1 MLRKLKQYVLLLLLT
16 LGPIGLMAQDKEEA
30 KKIFILSSHTESS
43 EWEQMMLAPIRD
55 LMANRPDFSVSI
67 SRLQLLSH
75 MSVESLLAQKDKAL
89 DSQAT
94 QPDLV
99 IVLGGSCFNFAPDIN
114 DRWPGVPMLLIGEQN
129 YYCDIEYTLFGPGDS
144 EAKRT
149 PVKLWLEDGLNLT
162 LINAPAMVRRTVDMM
177 LQVQP
182 GLKNIIFVGGENYMS
197 KERQQRFE
205 KYMQQK
211 YPEIG
216 YKVISAATT
225 STDRL
230 IDILQKES
238 GPNTAV
244 YYGSWLIR
252 EGYLRDIKTRHNTVS
267 LIESIVPVYTMF
279 ASDLERHPYVVGYFS
294 YPADQYYRSAQT
306 RILDILDND
315 IPPSAMPFQHLD
327 IGVPSINYQAL
338 KHFGLDPDNIPQDA
352 RVYNEPASFWE
363 THRRTIMLLA
373 FLFLVILGTFILF
386 AMKRSLST
394 MKKAKEIAERGDSM
408 KTAFIQNLSHEIRT
422 PLNSIVG
429 FSQLLSVPGIEL
441 SNKEKQEYMSYV
453 LNSSNMLTVMIN
465 DMLNL
470 SNLEKGKYAVS
481 MSETNLNEVVR
492 QAMKAIEPRVP
503 LGVRMVF
510 NPGIKNDAKLI
521 TDGIRVQQIL
531 INFLSNACKNT
542 RKGSITISNSMTEK
556 PGHITISVADTGIGI
571 PPEKADV
578 IFERFVKLDPT
589 KQGAGLG
596 LSICRLMATALGG
609 EVWLDKSYTGGAR
622 FVLSIP
628 LE

>member
-1 MLRKLKQYVLLLLLT
+1 MLRKLKQYVLLLLLM
-16 LGPIGLMAQDKEEA
+16 LGPIGLMAQGKENA

-55 LMANRPDFSVSI
+55 LAAERPVFSVSI

-75 MSVESLLAQKDKAL
+75 PSVESLLAQKDLAL
-89 DSQAT
+89 AGQAT

-114 DRWPGVPMLLIGEQN
+114 QRWPGVPMLLIGEQN

-177 LQVQP
+177 FQMQP
-182 GLKNIIFVGGENYMS
+182 GLNNLIFVGGENYMS

-211 YPEIG
+211 YPGIG
-216 YKVISAATT
+216 YKVISAANT
-225 STDRL
+225 STDQL
-230 IDILQKES
+230 LETLQKES
-238 GPNTAV
+238 GPGTAV
-244 YYGSWLIR
+244 YFGSWLIR
-252 EGYLRDIKTRHNTVS
+252 EGYLKDITTRHNTVS

-279 ASDLERHPYVVGYFS
+279 ASDLEKHPYVMGFFS
-294 YPADQYYRSAQT
+294 YPHQLYYHSVQD

-315 IPPSAMPFQHLD
+315 IPPATMAFLHLD
-327 IGVPSINYQAL
+327 IGRPSINYQAL
-338 KHFGLDPDNIPQDA
+338 THFGLDTDNIPKDA
-352 RVYNEPASFWE
+352 LIYNEPASFWE
-363 THRRTIMLLA
+363 THRRSIMLLS
-373 FLFLVILGTFILF
+373 FLFLVVLAAFILF
-386 AMKRSLST
+386 AMNRSLST
-394 MKKAKEIAERGDSM
+394 MKKAKEIAEKGDSM

-429 FSQLLSVPGIEL
+429 FSQLLSIPGVNL
-441 SNKEKQEYMSYV
+441 TNKEKQEYMSYV

-470 SNLEKGKYAVS
+470 SNLENGKYAVS
-481 MSETNLNEVVR
+481 MSKTNINEVVR

-503 LGVRMVF
+503 LDVQMVF
-510 NPGIKNDAKLI
+510 NPGIKDGASYI

-542 RKGSITISNSMTEK
+542 RKGSITISNSLTEK

-571 PPEKADV
+571 PPEKADA
-578 IFERFVKLDPT
+578 IFERFVKLDST

-609 EVWLDKSYTGGAR
+609 EVWLDTGYTGGAR